1 MGRVLLVAVLA
12 IAGAEARRLPIQL
25 YSTAQGLPRN
35 ATNCL
40 VPDPRG
46 FLWVCTSDGL
56 VRFDGS
62 EFRTFD
68 TQQGLPSSIV
78 LDFLLAK
85 DGGYW
90 VLTSA
95 GLCRLPPGAKTGDRC
110 RVIISVDRPERYNTD
125 SLTETP
131 DGSIWLV
138 TSDSLYQVRPGQPKA
153 ERLLSLPAGAHD
165 ILEAIGLGPAGVV
178 LFSTDHA
185 VYAWTPKGPRQISVD
200 TTGCGFGKVRYASQ
214 TEAWLLG
221 SCGLYRVAGSLSAG
235 DLRLEPIRLDD
246 PRREV
251 LATMLPRRDGS
262 FWVSYG
268 SYLVRARW
276 QSRGVLTPEARYGVE
291 EGVPHQWI
299 ERLVEDSAGNLWGAV
314 EGLGIFRVAPTGFQA
329 YYEADGLGSA
339 RISSLFEDLAG
350 ELCVT
355 TSVENLNQHP
365 SHLKVKRGDSFDSV
379 EIRPGPNFATW
390 GWGWNQYGLQAH
402 DAEWWFPSAG
412 ALYRYTGAQSARELN
427 GLAPHEVYNRD
438 ETGAIDG
445 VFRVFEDSHGDIW
458 FSMLNSG
465 QLVRWE
471 RATGRF
477 HRLSAAEGW
486 PTSSIASVIREA
498 ADGTFWIGTFTELL
512 RLRHGRVEIIHPGD
526 MSTVRDLH
534 IDRAGRVWVATANTG
549 LYRTDNPE
557 ATAPAFR
564 RYTTREGLSS
574 TSVRS
579 LTEDGAG
586 LIYVGTVRGVD
597 RIDPKAPVEGGNIR
611 HYTVAD
617 GLPDAEQNVALRDRR
632 GHLWFGTLHG
642 LAEFDPAM
650 DSPLVP
656 SSVYIRR
663 VRVRGEEIPL
673 PWAGTS
679 RLALDLAPDKN
690 QIEIEFAA
698 VNLRAAASLRYQY
711 RLDGV
716 DTDWS
721 APSTRSS
728 VNYAN
733 LPPGKRSFSVRVVGP
748 NGEIGDNTAGISFAL
763 AAPVWKRWWFLALAG
778 LFSGAVVYWLYNYR
792 VQHLLA
798 VERLRTHIATDL
810 HDDIGSSLTQISL
823 LSEVGQRDVSRNV
836 LAEIAQISRD
846 LGREMADIVWA
857 VSPRH
862 DRFEALA
869 HRMRGFAEDALPDG
883 ELKFDIAGLPGDLSV
898 PIEFRRPIF
907 LVFKEAVNNVARH
920 SEATRL
926 TVRLAVNDGH
936 LHLAVED
943 NGIGFDSG
951 EASAGEGL
959 SSIRRRMKNL
969 GGTADWETAPGKGT
983 RFRVDLPLRK

>member
-1 MGRVLLVAVLA
+1 MFAALLAV
-12 IAGAEARRLPIQL
+12 AGAEARRLPVQL

-46 FLWVCTSDGL
+46 FLWICTSDGL

-62 EFRTFD
+62 EFRIFD
-68 TQQGLPSSIV
+68 VHQGLPSSVV
-78 LDFLLAK
+78 LDFVLAK

-90 VLTSA
+90 ILTMA
-95 GLCRLPPGAKTGDRC
+95 GLCRLPPGAKTSDRC
-110 RVIISVDRPERYNTD
+110 RVVSFIERPERYNTD
-125 SLTETP
+125 SITETA
-131 DGSIWLV
+131 DGTVWLV
-138 TSDSLYQVRPGQPKA
+138 TSHSLYRVRPGQAKA
-153 ERLLSLPAGAHD
+153 ERIFSLSAGAHD
-165 ILEAIGLGPAGVV
+165 TLEAIGLGPGGVV
-178 LFSTDHA
+178 LISTDHA
-185 VYAWTPKGPRQISVD
+185 VYAWTGNGPRLISSKRP
-200 TTGCGFGKVRYASQ
+200 GCGFGAVRYASQ
-214 TEAWLLG
+214 SEAWVAG
-221 SCGLYRVAGSLSAG
+221 SCGLYRVGGSLAAG
-235 DLRLEPIRLDD
+235 DLRVEPVRYAD
-246 PRREV
+246 PKHEP
-251 LATMLPRRDGS
+251 LAAMLPRRDGS
-262 FWVSYG
+262 FWVSSG
-268 SYLVRARW
+268 SSLVRTRW
-276 QSRGVLTPEARYGVE
+276 RADGVLVPEARYGME
-291 EGVPHQWI
+291 EGIPHQWI
-299 ERLVEDSAGNLWGAV
+299 ERLAEDSEGDLWGAA
-314 EGLGIFRVAPTGFQA
+314 EGVGLFRVAPTGFQA

-355 TSVENLNQHP
+355 TSVENLIDRP
-365 SHLKVKRGDSFDSV
+365 SHLRVKRGDRFESV
-379 EIRPGPNFATW
+379 AIRPAANFVTW

-402 DAEWWFPSAG
+402 DGDWWFPSGG
-412 ALYRYTGAQSARELN
+412 ALYRYTGAKTARELN
-427 GLAPHEVYNRD
+427 GQAPREAYRRD
-438 ETGAIDG
+438 ESGLLDG
-445 VFRVFEDSHGDIW
+445 VFRVFEDSHHDIW
-458 FSMLNSG
+458 FTLLSAG
-465 QLVRWE
+465 ALVRWD

-477 HRLSAAEGW
+477 HRFTAAEGW
-486 PTSSIASVIREA
+486 PNLSIATVIREA
-498 ADGTFWIGTFTELL
+498 AGGTYWIGTFTELL
-512 RLRHGRVEIIHPGD
+512 RLRNGRVETVHPGE
-526 MSTVRDLH
+526 MSAVRDLH

-549 LYRTDNPE
+549 LYRIDNP
-557 ATAPAFR
+557 AADSLAFR

-579 LTEDGAG
+579 ITEDDAG
-586 LIYVGTVRGVD
+586 LIYAGTVRGID
-597 RIDPKAPVEGGNIR
+597 RIDPNAPVEGGNIR

-642 LAEFDPAM
+642 LAEFDPAV
-650 DSPLVP
+650 DSPLAP

-673 PWAGTS
+673 PLAGTN

-698 VNLRAAASLRYQY
+698 VNLRAASSLRYQY

-716 DTDWS
+716 DSDWS

-733 LPPGKRSFSVRVVGP
+733 LPPGKRSFSVRIVGP
-748 NGEIGDNTAGISFAL
+748 GGEIGENTAGISFAL
-763 AAPVWKRWWFLALAG
+763 AAPVWRRWWFLALAG
-778 LFSGAVVYWLYNYR
+778 LFCGAIVYWLYNYR

-798 VERLRTHIATDL
+798 VERLRTRIATDL

-823 LSEVGQRDVSRNV
+823 LSEVGQRDLSRNV

-883 ELKFDIAGLPGDLSV
+883 ELKFDTAGLPGDLSV
-898 PIEFRRPIF
+898 PIECRRPVF

-920 SEATRL
+920 SRATRL

-936 LHLAVED
+936 LHMAVED
-943 NGIGFDSG
+943 DGIGFD
-951 EASAGEGL
+951 AAQSADGEGL
-959 SSIRRRMKNL
+959 SSIRRRVKNL
-969 GGTADWETAPGKGT
+969 GGTAEWETAPGEGT
-983 RFRVDLPLRK
+983 KFRAEVPLRK